1 MGRNRIANRQDQAR
15 IIGNARMSGM
25 VDPVGLHVAP
35 FPRHG
40 PPSSHVQASLRVGWQ
55 RLALRIPGDFM
66 LILAG

>member
-1 MGRNRIANRQDQAR
+1 
-15 IIGNARMSGM
+15 M